1 MSDPVIISLGIAS
14 FLFFCLWISNKASAN
29 EWKQKHSEVAKELSE
44 MRDLLFA
51 RRSIFEKKLKDEYQ
65 KKGDFLKT
73 REVDLDFRES
83 NLHHRFDLLSAEKQH
98 LEAEKEAFDRDIQ
111 EIINDKSQ
119 EYPYIARQIA
129 DLYFLY
135 DKQLA
140 EQLLLKAR
148 PAVRASEDVARIAR
162 EKRELTQRVKA
173 LEYQI
178 AAYEAI
184 SPQLSSIADLTTS
197 ELCEASQSSEDRD
210 SLREWLSDS
219 EYASLSDEGKF
230 QLALDRWRRRPR
242 SNWQVGRDFERYI
255 GYLYEMNG
263 WKVSFFGALN
273 GKNDLCRDLIAQK
286 NSQTLIIQCKRWAK
300 EKTIHEKHVFQLFG
314 SVMSY
319 GIENPGSSPK
329 GLLITTCPLSDVA
342 KQYAHAL
349 NIDFEQ
355 NYHSRDLDSYP
366 VIKCNIAKE
375 GEKIF
380 HLPFDQQYDRILISP
395 EAGEKYVSTVREAM
409 DAGFRR
415 AYRWRG
421 SD

>member
-1 MSDPVIISLGIAS
+1 MSDPIVISLIVLV
-14 FLFFCLWISNKASAN
+14 FILLFCWAISGASAN
-29 EWKQKHSEVAKELSE
+29 EWKEKYTTSVAEWKDKYAKLEKNLFEAKEPPTVRSLKNTKLYARE
-44 MRDLLFA
+44 QKLFEA
-51 RRSIFEKKLKDEYQ
+51 EKKLETQ
-65 KKGDFLKT
+65 K
-73 REVDLDFRES
+73 
-83 NLHHRFDLLSAEKQH
+83 Q
-98 LEAEKEAFDRDIQ
+98 AFDQDIRK
-111 EIINDKSQ
+111 IIDDKSQ
-119 EYPYIARQIA
+119 QYPYIATQIA
-129 DLYFLY
+129 DLYLLY
-135 DKQLA
+135 DEQLA
-140 EQLLLKAR
+140 KNLAQKAH
-148 PAVRASEDVARIAR
+148 PAVRASEDVARIAG
-162 EKRELTQRVKA
+162 EKRELMQRVKA

-178 AAYEAI
+178 AEYEAI

-210 SLREWLSDS
+210 SLRDWLSDS
-219 EYASLSDEGKF
+219 EYVSLSDERKF

-319 GIENPGSSPK
+319 GIENPSSSPK

-366 VIKCNIAKE
+366 VIKCNIAKD

-395 EAGEKYVSTVREAM
+395 EAGEKYVSTIREAM

>member
-1 MSDPVIISLGIAS
+1 MFDSAFCIIFLCISIILFVRWKSSCAAVDEWRKKYTIS
-14 FLFFCLWISNKASAN
+14 FA
-29 EWKQKHSEVAKELSE
+29 EWKAQYAKMEKDLLEAKGSPTVRALKNSE
-44 MRDLLFA
+44 LFA
-51 RRSIFEKKLKDEYQ
+51 REQKLFEDERKLEMQ
-65 KKGDFLKT
+65 KQT
-73 REVDLDFRES
+73 
-83 NLHHRFDLLSAEKQH
+83 FDQNIRK
-98 LEAEKEAFDRDIQ
+98 
-111 EIINDKSQ
+111 IIYDKSQ
-119 EYPYIARQIA
+119 QYPYIAAQIA
-129 DLYFLY
+129 DLYCLY
-135 DKQLA
+135 DERLA
-140 EQLLLKAR
+140 KSLAQKAR

-178 AAYEAI
+178 SEYEAFF
-184 SPQLSSIADLTTS
+184 PQLSSIADLTTS

-210 SLREWLSDS
+210 SLRDWLSDS
-219 EYASLSDEGKF
+219 EYVSLSDERKF

-319 GIENPGSSPK
+319 GIENPSSSPK

-380 HLPFDQQYDRILISP
+380 HLPFDQQYDRIRISP

-415 AYRWRG
+415 AYRWHG

>member
-1 MSDPVIISLGIAS
+1 MSDPIVISLIVLVFILLSCWA
-14 FLFFCLWISNKASAN
+14 ISGASAN
-29 EWKQKHSEVAKELSE
+29 EWKEKYTTSVAEWKDKYAKLEKNLFEAKGPPTVRSLKNTELYAREQK
-44 MRDLLFA
+44 LFEA
-51 RRSIFEKKLKDEYQ
+51 EKKLETQ
-65 KKGDFLKT
+65 K
-73 REVDLDFRES
+73 
-83 NLHHRFDLLSAEKQH
+83 Q
-98 LEAEKEAFDRDIQ
+98 AFDQDIRK
-111 EIINDKSQ
+111 IIDDKSQ
-119 EYPYIARQIA
+119 QYPYIATQIA
-129 DLYFLY
+129 DLYLLY
-135 DKQLA
+135 DEQLA
-140 EQLLLKAR
+140 KNLAQKAH
-148 PAVRASEDVARIAR
+148 PAVRASEDVARIAG
-162 EKRELTQRVKA
+162 EKRELMQRVKA

-178 AAYEAI
+178 AEYEAI

-210 SLREWLSDS
+210 SLRDWLSDS
-219 EYASLSDEGKF
+219 EYVSLSDERKF

-349 NIDFEQ
+349 NIF
-355 NYHSRDLDSYP
+355 
-366 VIKCNIAKE
+366 
-375 GEKIF
+375 
-380 HLPFDQQYDRILISP
+380 
-395 EAGEKYVSTVREAM
+395 
-409 DAGFRR
+409 
-415 AYRWRG
+415 RG
-421 SD
+421 SY